1 MGMLVRAAAIII
13 GLLWCI
19 FNGARCAPARR
30 LDETLLSCICNGQQF
45 SDEQWGKN
53 RAYVLKQ
60 LVKVTPEV
68 GFNYYVRSQA
78 SDHIV
83 YGHAACNGE
92 RSKQYCQACLD
103 FSVDQIRNQ
112 CSQKSIGAQVHLRD
126 CRLRKTCARK
136 ELKAI

>member
-45 SDEQWGKN
+45 SDEQW
-53 RAYVLKQ
+53 
-60 LVKVTPEV
+60 
-68 GFNYYVRSQA
+68 
-78 SDHIV
+78 
-83 YGHAACNGE
+83 ACNGE